1 MLIATAALM
10 FLQQHDRAHTQPRN
24 DKLNIEL
31 ITDTNS
37 KAPLSLIQTVHAV
50 FLRTSRLKFDPW
62 LQKIEKAEMG
72 GKKQNRDKR
81 RNGTNARKINQIK
94 ARWSKKKKRTTK
106 RGKINKNKKKKV

>member
-62 LQKIEKAEMG
+62 LQKNRESRDG
-72 GKKQNRDKR
+72 GKKQKRDKR

-94 ARWSKKKKRTTK
+94 SRLGGPKRKKEKNNNKKR
-106 RGKINKNKKKKV
+106 